1 MRKCWGTRERSYVRR
16 LSVLSGCT
24 REKTQ
29 TPTRSF
35 ENWSWTMKPN
45 EGSWLSILTQSR
57 FVFMCLAVFLMMG
70 CPDLWWFMI
79 TNNVY
84 YVLLECRVRRSR
96 QYPFTRYASR
106 PLQYPYPRHPTPRGS
121 ATLHTEEK
129 LLLWVDIRLHSGK
142 VLLGKLIKWF

>member
-1 MRKCWGTRERSYVRR
+1 
-16 LSVLSGCT
+16 
-24 REKTQ
+24 
-29 TPTRSF
+29 
-35 ENWSWTMKPN
+35 
-45 EGSWLSILTQSR
+45 
-57 FVFMCLAVFLMMG
+57 
-70 CPDLWWFMI
+70 MI

-96 QYPFTRYASR
+96 QYPFTRHASR

-129 LLLWVDIRLHSGK
+129 LLLWVDIRLHSDK